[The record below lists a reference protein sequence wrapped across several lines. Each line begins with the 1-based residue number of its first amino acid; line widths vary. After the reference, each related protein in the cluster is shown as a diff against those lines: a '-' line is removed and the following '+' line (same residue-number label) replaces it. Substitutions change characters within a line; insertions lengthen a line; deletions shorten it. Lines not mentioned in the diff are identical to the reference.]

1 MIIKRTLPLLL
12 VLAAAT
18 TLPAQTPNT
27 RAQTLAGEFSKYKN
41 SVKQKHGVTH
51 RKFHETVSEA
61 WLAAPAAYAGSYMS
75 DDPGMLEIRIERDG
89 RTSGS
94 GRDVA
99 RFTLRDLKI
108 TNGLLTG
115 TKVYAGRTEPFE
127 AVFLKRSD
135 RSSPDAA
142 FDVRYGIGAMFEG
155 GDHGVG
161 SPLRVFASKQ

>member
-1 MIIKRTLPLLL
+1 MIVKRTLPLWL
-12 VLAAAT
+12 VLATAT
-18 TLPAQTPNT
+18 TLPAQTPNA

-51 RKFHETVSEA
+51 RKFHESISEA
-61 WLAAPAAYAGSYMS
+61 WLAADYAGSYLS
-75 DDPGMLEIRIERDG
+75 DEPGVLEIRIERDG
-89 RTSGS
+89 RMSGS

-99 RFTLRDLKI
+99 RFMLRDLSI
-108 TNGLLTG
+108 TSGLITG

-135 RSSPDAA
+135 RGSPNAE
-142 FDVRYGIGAMFEG
+142 FDVRYGIGTIIDG

-161 SPLRVFASKQ
+161 SRLRIFASRQ